1 MSERAH
7 DEAWTRS
14 GPARALRAA
23 ILRGVFGPL
32 VAAYARVEVTGRGRL
47 DAICGP
53 VVIVANHASH
63 ADTPILLGALP
74 AERRRWTL
82 VGAAADY
89 FYVRRPLA
97 IAVSLCFGTV
107 PIHRRRGAD
116 ERSGGPGAC
125 EPGPEGSGAES
136 DLDVLQRLVR
146 AGFSPVL
153 FAEGTRTRTG
163 RLGEFRPGAA
173 ALAARCGVPL
183 VPVHIGGT
191 GALMGPG
198 HGWMVRAGGAGG
210 RRRRVTVD
218 FGAPLQPPGSRAAP
232 ATMDE
237 VRRFMSAH
245 AA

>member
-1 MSERAH
+1 MSERAR
-7 DEAWTRS
+7 DEPWTRS

-23 ILRGVFGPL
+23 VLRGVFGPL
-32 VAAYARVEVTGRGRL
+32 VAAYARVEVTGRDGL
-47 DAICGP
+47 EAISDP
-53 VVIVANHASH
+53 VVLVANHASH

-74 AERRRWTL
+74 ADRRRWTL

-107 PIHRRRGAD
+107 PIHRRRAVD
-116 ERSGGPGAC
+116 ERSGGAC
-125 EPGPEGSGAES
+125 EPGADGSGTES

-198 HGWMVRAGGAGG
+198 RGWMVRAGGAGG

-218 FGAPLQPPGSRAAP
+218 FGAPLHPPRSRAAG

-245 AA
+245 PA